1 MFELWTI
8 IRIVFSIIFTFFT
21 IYINEF
27 ITEISEKKCEFA
39 KSLYIS
45 NGKLI
50 TSLLMILGISNIF
63 LPINKF
69 FASIPVI
76 GSSYVL
82 IFVVIL
88 FTELFILKRIAS
100 NLNDTENTKC
110 RSKTY
115 KSLTVFIEERSILE
129 CFFATII
136 ISIIFFYL

>member
-8 IRIVFSIIFTFFT
+8 IRIVFSMIFTVFT
-21 IYINEF
+21 IYINQF
-27 ITEISEKKCEFA
+27 ITEISEKNCDFA

-45 NGKLI
+45 NCKLI
-50 TSLLMILGISNIF
+50 TSLLMIIGIINIF
-63 LPINKF
+63 VPINKF

-82 IFVVIL
+82 VFVVIL
-88 FTELFILKRIAS
+88 FVELFILKRIAS
-100 NLNDTENTKC
+100 NLNDSENRKC

-115 KSLTVFIEERSILE
+115 KSLTDFIEERSIVE